1 MDRCFTGLRVWG
13 LDLGGE
19 NAVDDSLRALYK
31 LNKMGEFR
39 RDNVSGHEKFL

>member
-1 MDRCFTGLRVWG
+1 

-39 RDNVSGHEKFL
+39 RDNISGHEKFL